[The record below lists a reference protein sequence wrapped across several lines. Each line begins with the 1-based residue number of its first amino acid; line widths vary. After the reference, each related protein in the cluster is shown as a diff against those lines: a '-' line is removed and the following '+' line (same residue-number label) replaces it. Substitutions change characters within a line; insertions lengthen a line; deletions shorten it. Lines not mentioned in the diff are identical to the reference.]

1 MTPLKELHLELL
13 IGQQVRDPHGKVVGR
28 LEEVRIEERDGEH
41 VVSEFHV
48 GKYAMLERLM
58 GGPVGSSLLR
68 LLGRGRAIRSL
79 AIPWE
84 ILDLS
89 NPRHLRITRPP
100 AELREVSERVRH
112 HGTAN

>member
-1 MTPLKELHLELL
+1 MTPPRELHLELL
-13 IGQQVRDPHGKVVGR
+13 IGRKVFDPHGKIIGR

-48 GKYAMLERLM
+48 GKYAIFERLM

-79 AIPWE
+79 TIPWE

-89 NPRHLRITRPP
+89 NPRHLQTTRPA
-100 AELREVSERVRH
+100 AELREVSEQGRH
-112 HGTAN
+112 HGKAN